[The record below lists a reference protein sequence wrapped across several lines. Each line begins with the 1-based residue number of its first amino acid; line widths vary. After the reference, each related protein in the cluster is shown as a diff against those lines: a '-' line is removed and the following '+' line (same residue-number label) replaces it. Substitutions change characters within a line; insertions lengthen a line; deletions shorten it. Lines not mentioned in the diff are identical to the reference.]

1 MRTYPYISSGEVR
14 RRTRKESERREG
26 GKVTRGGG
34 ERRRGGERRTKR
46 LPCPIVMFGQGIS
59 ANQALDF
66 I

>member
-46 LPCPIVMFGQGIS
+46 LPCPIVMFG
-59 ANQALDF
+59 
-66 I
+66 